1 MLDPISAPPSIARI
15 FKPLA
20 NHLGLATLPLHAHEI
35 IASYAAYN
43 VLFTFVAPAASKA
56 LFPSTY
62 PKFDRRTRINWDAR
76 FVSQVQQVVI
86 LGLVAYELLCD
97 PARRTQTWQTRLW
110 GYDGMT
116 GLVQALAAGYFA
128 WDVQVSAV
136 NMDVLGAD
144 SLAHAF
150 GWLAITF
157 MGFVSASFPFSHSSS
172 LPQCFEL
179 FANPASSHIC
189 HWYQSIGCVCYPGCF
204 ESHNTLLGLYTAPN
218 TPDPARWSPS

>member
-1 MLDPISAPPSIARI
+1 MLDPLAPPPSIVRI

-35 IASYAAYN
+35 VASFAAYH
-43 VLFTFVAPAASKA
+43 VLYTFVAPAASRA
-56 LFPSTY
+56 LFPNTY
-62 PKFDRRTRINWDAR
+62 PKFNRRTRINWDTR
-76 FVSQVQQVVI
+76 VVSQIQQVVI
-86 LGLVAYELLCD
+86 LSLVAYELVFD
-97 PARRTQTWQTRLW
+97 SARRTQTWQSRLW

-128 WDVQVSAV
+128 WDVQVSGL

-157 MGFVSASFPFSHSSS
+157 MGFVSTTFVSDFSS
-172 LPQCFEL
+172 LPNFG
-179 FANPASSHIC
+179 FAFLARLHA
-189 HWYQSIGCVCYPGCF
+189 
-204 ESHNTLLGLYTAPN
+204 TLAKE
-218 TPDPARWSPS
+218 R